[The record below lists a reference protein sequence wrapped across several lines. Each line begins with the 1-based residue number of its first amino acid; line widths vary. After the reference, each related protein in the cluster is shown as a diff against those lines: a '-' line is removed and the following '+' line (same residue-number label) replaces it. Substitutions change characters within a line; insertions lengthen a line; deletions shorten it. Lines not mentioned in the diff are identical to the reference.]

1 MAMNGSD
8 VHINTDKELQEILQT
23 REKVIVL
30 FYASWC
36 PFCIRFLPLF
46 RQCAERGG
54 RHFVAVRDDFDT
66 LGNPYGVK
74 ILPTVIFF
82 EKGAVSK
89 RLDGTAGR
97 GLSER
102 QLDDFVNACP
112 V

>member
-1 MAMNGSD
+1 MAMNAD
-8 VHINTDKELQEILQT
+8 VQINTAKELQEVLRT
-23 REKVIVL
+23 RAKVIAL

-36 PFCIRFLPLF
+36 PFCVRFLPLF
-46 RQCAERGG
+46 ERCAAKGG

-74 ILPTVIFF
+74 ILPTVLFF
-82 EKGAVSK
+82 ENGAVAK
-89 RLDGTAGR
+89 RLDGIAGL

-102 QLDDFVNACP
+102 QLDDFVKSCP